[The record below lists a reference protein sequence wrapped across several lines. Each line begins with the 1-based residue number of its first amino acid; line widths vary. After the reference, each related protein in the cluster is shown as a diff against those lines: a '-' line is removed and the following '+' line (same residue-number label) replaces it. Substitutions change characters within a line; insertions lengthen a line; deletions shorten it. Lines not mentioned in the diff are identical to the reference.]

1 MVCASNSV
9 FTVNNF
15 YNGSTINWSVSSGML
30 QLISS
35 SGNSA
40 VFRGLPNASG
50 PGIIQ
55 ATVTTP
61 FGVVLTST
69 YQVWVGV
76 PGIIGITGLSSNLV
90 GGSSTYTAHLT
101 DVRANANS
109 YNWSLMPGVYNNY
122 YAPNGN
128 TCDIAWYT
136 AGYYALAV
144 NAQNAC
150 GTGNTCYFP
159 ISISSRGYLVLS
171 PNPAMDNVQVSVTKA
186 LNTSSISDNT
196 SIIPELKTFN
206 DQDISTTYTI
216 KIYNTFGKVFYS
228 GVKTG
233 DSFTIP
239 VTNLQDGTYIVE
251 VSDGKNSY
259 SRQLV
264 VKH

>member
-1 MVCASNSV
+1 
-9 FTVNNF
+9 
-15 YNGSTINWSVSSGML
+15 ML

-40 VFRGLPNASG
+40 VFRGLANASG

-61 FGVVLTST
+61 FGVVLTT
-69 YQVWVGV
+69 KYTVWVGV

-101 DVRANANS
+101 DVRANVTS

-122 YAPNGN
+122 FAPNGH

-144 NAQNAC
+144 NAQNTC
-150 GTGNTCYFP
+150 GTSSSCYFP

-171 PNPAMDNVQVSVTKA
+171 PNPARDNVQVSVTKVQ
-186 LNTSSISDNT
+186 NTSSISGDT
-196 SIIPELKTFN
+196 SIIPELKTIN
-206 DQDISTTYTI
+206 DQDITTTYTI
-216 KIYNTFGKVFYS
+216 KIYNTFGIVFYS
-228 GVKTG
+228 DVKTG

-239 VTNLQDGTYIVE
+239 VSNIQEGTYIVE